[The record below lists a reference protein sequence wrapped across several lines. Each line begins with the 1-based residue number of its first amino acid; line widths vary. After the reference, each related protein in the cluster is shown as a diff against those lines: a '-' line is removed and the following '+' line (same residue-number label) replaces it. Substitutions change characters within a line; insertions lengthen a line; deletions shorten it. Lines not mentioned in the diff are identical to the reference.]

1 MATIKHPQT
10 IIIQPGERI
19 TAREYAALPD
29 ESGWKT
35 ELHQGVV
42 VKMPLIKDMRHDWIV
57 ANLIAALHAFVMP
70 QRLGRVSSEQV
81 GYDATLAGESD
92 ETTYGP
98 DVAFVR
104 TERIPNAQAAVARG
118 DYAPAPDLIAEVV
131 SASQSKTDVAE
142 RAQRWLGAGT
152 RLVWTIWP
160 ESQTVDVWTPDTPMY
175 TLSPNDSLDGLDVLP
190 GFTLVLVDLFA

>member
-1 MATIKHPQT
+1 MATSKHPQT

-29 ESGWKT
+29 EPGWKT

-70 QRLGRVSSEQV
+70 QQLGRVSSEQV
-81 GYDATLAGESD
+81 GYDATLSGEND

-104 TERIPNAQAAVARG
+104 TERIPSAQAAVARG

-131 SASQSKTDVAE
+131 SASQSTKDVAE

-152 RLVWTIWP
+152 RLVWNIWP

-175 TLSPNDSLDGLDVLP
+175 TLSPHDNLDGLDVLP
-190 GFTLVLVDLFA
+190 SFTLALVDLFA

>member
-1 MATIKHPQT
+1 MATIKRPQT

-29 ESGWKT
+29 EPGWRT

-57 ANLIAALHAFVMP
+57 ANLIAALHAFIMP

-81 GYDATLAGESD
+81 GYNATLSGETD

-104 TERIPNAQAAVARG
+104 TERIPSAQAAVARG

-131 SASQSKTDVAE
+131 SASQSKKDVAE
-142 RAQRWLGAGT
+142 RAQRWLGAGA
-152 RLVWTIWP
+152 RLVWNIWP
-160 ESQTVDVWTPDTPMY
+160 ESQTVDVWTLDSPMY
-175 TLSPNDSLDGLDVLP
+175 TLSPHDSLDGLDVLP
-190 GFTLVLVDLFA
+190 SFTLALSDLFA